1 MQTETVVI
9 FDGTFVEKT
18 IGCVEKTTAVISQ
31 EINLRTSN
39 PVNQSPCVSP
49 GCEIGFT
56 YL

>member
-1 MQTETVVI
+1 MQTETAVI

-31 EINLRTSN
+31 EINLRTSY